1 MSNTHT
7 FIHMYI
13 YLHSTV
19 SYFTFLSWLY
29 NISFNIQFSHPFK
42 SFTTLKGCLS
52 LNFSKFLCEIQSEF
66 SKYLNSFLSSVLTT
80 APHHQRHATQ
90 ATPASGWQ
98 SSGDVVDAIVL
109 SLRWD
114 NPTKSLTHAIC
125 LNLSAKLSAALH
137 RRSAPSYV
145 CAGLSI
151 RKADEQARSCS
162 AQVPNEVPREEL

>member
-1 MSNTHT
+1 MC
-7 FIHMYI
+7 I
-13 YLHSTV
+13 
-19 SYFTFLSWLY
+19 
-29 NISFNIQFSHPFK
+29 NISPLQSYSFLTFFKLCTPFNIQFSHPFK

-80 APHHQRHATQ
+80 APHHQRHATP

-109 SLRWD
+109 SLRSD

>member
-1 MSNTHT
+1 MFSCL
-7 FIHMYI
+7 IH
-13 YLHSTV
+13 LNP
-19 SYFTFLSWLY
+19 FQLY
-29 NISFNIQFSHPFK
+29 YAPRPDTLPSFCVKFN
-42 SFTTLKGCLS
+42 LKY
-52 LNFSKFLCEIQSEF
+52 

-80 APHHQRHATQ
+80 APHHAMA

-98 SSGDVVDAIVL
+98 SWGDVVDAIVL
-109 SLRWD
+109 SLRLD

-151 RKADEQARSCS
+151 RTADEQGSRRRSCS
-162 AQVPNEVPREEL
+162 IQVPNEVSWEGREEEGTRCLIWIASESSNEKR